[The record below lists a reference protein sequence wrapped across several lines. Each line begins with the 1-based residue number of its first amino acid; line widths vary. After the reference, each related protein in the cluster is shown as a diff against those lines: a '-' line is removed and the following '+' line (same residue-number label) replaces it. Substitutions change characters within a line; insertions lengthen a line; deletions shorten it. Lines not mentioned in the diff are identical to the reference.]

1 MMNSNEF
8 KKFPVTFATGG
19 ETTSEKVEVVGAKAK
34 AATTTAG
41 GIIGAIML
49 APLNGIISFVTD
61 ICALGADVADT
72 IKEGKGGD

>member
-1 MMNSNEF
+1 MMNSKEM

-19 ETTSEKVEVVGAKAK
+19 ETMSEKAEVVGAKAK

-49 APLNGIISFVTD
+49 APMNGAISFVTD
-61 ICALGADVADT
+61 ICALGADIIGG